1 MLQSKC
7 DELYPQYIPQSF
19 QDKLLQHHFAP
30 NLTFQEVIQNLMSED
45 FIKIHNGLI
54 SYKNQLMDVIQIEND
69 IEDQQITL
77 LITILQQILQA
88 QMPPCIQFYAINN
101 LCQLLIRTN
110 IQHQLQIKQISFE
123 SLCQIYNRDS
133 PNPFQFQILNIF
145 SIFCQLDKT
154 IAYQIF
160 KLCHIQQKLDQIK
173 QLIDVIHYLQALQI
187 FCKQMPQCYKN
198 MTLNFIKKQFI
209 FIQKPSIR
217 ACKIAIQIINDL
229 VSIENPELDQQ
240 LLNIW
245 DEIIIIWLNDNL
257 NELEGSM
264 IQIISKFIKKANF
277 PKEKIKNKVFLDR
290 LFHNLQGDQ
299 IFNLIDSLQIYQF
312 LIKQFQICIADDEF
326 FQKLMQLCKNSLN
339 PNITSIILQII
350 IQMLKSKQLSK
361 EYLSKLQQFNII
373 RLLPEYLHEAMIL
386 IEKINYSTQ
395 LSGFL
400 KQKQINELTLVNCI
414 MKIVTLILKQN
425 ILIDKFKTEIAQF
438 ERMFQSEKFQ
448 TFMHNISV
456 MKIQEKFTL
465 IKGLLQSI
473 ISYEDYESSD
483 NKKIRID

>member
-1 MLQSKC
+1 
-7 DELYPQYIPQSF
+7 
-19 QDKLLQHHFAP
+19 
-30 NLTFQEVIQNLMSED
+30 
-45 FIKIHNGLI
+45 
-54 SYKNQLMDVIQIEND
+54 
-69 IEDQQITL
+69 
-77 LITILQQILQA
+77 
-88 QMPPCIQFYAINN
+88 MPPCLQFYAINN
-101 LCQLLIRTN
+101 LLQLLIRTN

-133 PNPFQFQILNIF
+133 TDLFQFQILIIF
-145 SIFCQLDKT
+145 SKFCQIDKT

-160 KLCHIQQKLDQIK
+160 KLCHIQQKLDKIK
-173 QLIDVIHYLQALQI
+173 QLIDIIHYLQALQV

-209 FIQKPSIR
+209 FIKKPSTR

-229 VSIENPELDQQ
+229 ISIQQLELDQQ

-245 DEIIIIWLNDNL
+245 NEIIIIWVDDNL

-264 IQIISKFIKKANF
+264 IQIISKFIKKPNF

-290 LFHNLQGDQ
+290 LFHNLKGDQ
-299 IFNLIDSLQIYQF
+299 IFNVIDSLQIYQI

-326 FQKLMQLCKNSLN
+326 FQKLMQLCKNSQN
-339 PNITSIILQII
+339 PIITSIILKII

-373 RLLPEYLHEAMIL
+373 RLLPEYLNEVMIL
-386 IEKINYSTQ
+386 IEKINHTSQ

-414 MKIVTLILKQN
+414 MKIVALILKQN
-425 ILIDKFKTEIAQF
+425 ILIVKFKTEIAQF
-438 ERMFQSEKFQ
+438 ERIFLSEKFQ
-448 TFMHNISV
+448 TFMNNISV
-456 MKIQEKFTL
+456 LKIQEKFTL
-465 IKGLLQSI
+465 IRGLLQSI
-473 ISYEDYESSD
+473 ISYEDYEGSD
-483 NKKIRID
+483 NKKIKIN